1 MFLHIS
7 YSICLLSKACV
18 LHCLQCLAALA
29 RKTESLKREQ
39 AKGSWGST
47 HSQTEGHYHLDT
59 SRGGLAQTK
68 ESNGKRVQRLDHES
82 KQKSKKEG
90 KAESKTDASSQLG
103 RKGENQNKS
112 HSAPGRERPV
122 IATWRSLALAA
133 LQLLLLPAVCLWLL
147 SPAFLKACLGSSG
160 WGHHL
165 GPRVPE
171 ESGLSGR
178 LMDSGSTRAEV
189 TIPQQC
195 SLALILQS
203 KICTEELWCGSFLKS
218 SPQLT
223 SCAYCN

>member
-1 MFLHIS
+1 MS
-7 YSICLLSKACV
+7 GSTC
-18 LHCLQCLAALA
+18 QENW
-29 RKTESLKREQ
+29 ESEEREQ
-39 AKGSWGST
+39 AKGGWGST

-82 KQKSKKEG
+82 KQESKKEG

-189 TIPQQC
+189 TIPQQR